1 MRRIEQTKTCNE
13 RESEPL
19 LTTNFNGIRCAT
31 GNVMRLA
38 ITSRENKEKYMET
51 RTVNA
56 DDIRSAILNCICP
69 ECGGVIE
76 LETSE
81 LKCLGRCGKRW
92 RDIWVRT
99 QLHLQARKA
108 RRSSSPRR
116 TTGAARVSRAN

>member
-1 MRRIEQTKTCNE
+1 M
-13 RESEPL
+13 P
-19 LTTNFNGIRCAT
+19 NFNGLRCAT
-31 GNVMRLA
+31 GKSDATNDHLTGPFVKQGEVCWRLERA
-38 ITSRENKEKYMET
+38 VT
-51 RTVNA
+51 
-56 DDIRSAILNCICP
+56 SAILNCICP

-99 QLHLQARKA
+99 QLYLQARKA

-116 TTGAARVSRAN
+116 TTGVDRG

>member
-1 MRRIEQTKTCNE
+1 M
-13 RESEPL
+13 
-19 LTTNFNGIRCAT
+19 TNSNGLRCAT
-31 GNVMRLA
+31 DKSDA
-38 ITSRENKEKYMET
+38 INDRFTGPFIKLRRSMLET
-51 RTVNA
+51 RSSHA
-56 DDIRSAILNCICP
+56 DDVRSAILNCICP

-108 RRSSSPRR
+108 RRSSSPKRATGVDRR
-116 TTGAARVSRAN
+116 SPVISVGGS

>member
-1 MRRIEQTKTCNE
+1 MLK
-13 RESEPL
+13 
-19 LTTNFNGIRCAT
+19 
-31 GNVMRLA
+31 
-38 ITSRENKEKYMET
+38 T
-51 RTVNA
+51 RTSHA
-56 DDIRSAILNCICP
+56 DDVRSAILNCICP

-99 QLHLQARKA
+99 QLHLQAGKA

-116 TTGAARVSRAN
+116 TTGADRGSRAN

>member
-1 MRRIEQTKTCNE
+1 
-13 RESEPL
+13 
-19 LTTNFNGIRCAT
+19 
-31 GNVMRLA
+31 
-38 ITSRENKEKYMET
+38 MET
-51 RTVNA
+51 RRVNA
-56 DDIRSAILNCICP
+56 DDVRSAILNCICP

-81 LKCLGRCGKRW
+81 LRCLGRCGKRW

-116 TTGAARVSRAN
+116 ETGVDRVNEQISLRGSNVGYDNQRANRKSYRGIASCHKGR